1 VTFNQRA
8 TGSNPVALTTQTDPG
23 RDNPDKPRTTR
34 TAIIIGMPVSTVS
47 VNAAQVKAPSFF
59 GCAFGPYVAVW
70 RDPLL
75 LIRMVGREV
84 ASKYTGSLAGLFW
97 AVLTPLLMLAV
108 FTFVFGAMFAPKAV
122 KIDATTDLTAFAK
135 FLFAGLVLHGF
146 LAEVITRTPN
156 VVLGNPNLVKKFV
169 LPTELLPLAA
179 VLSAATTTAIG
190 LLVLLIVHAGTLGA
204 LPLTAFLTPLVLLP
218 FLVMMAGVAWF
229 LAAIGVFL
237 RDIGHVTGLLATV
250 LLFLGPVF
258 YKIDTL
264 PEKVRAVVYLNPL
277 TVPIQGLRQVLL
289 DGTSPDWSALGIYA
303 IVAFIVA
310 WIGFYIFVRCKRVF
324 ADVI

>member
-1 VTFNQRA
+1 
-8 TGSNPVALTTQTDPG
+8 
-23 RDNPDKPRTTR
+23 
-34 TAIIIGMPVSTVS
+34 
-47 VNAAQVKAPSFF
+47 
-59 GCAFGPYVAVW
+59 
-70 RDPLL
+70 
-75 LIRMVGREV
+75 
-84 ASKYTGSLAGLFW
+84 
-97 AVLTPLLMLAV
+97 
-108 FTFVFGAMFAPKAV
+108 
-122 KIDATTDLTAFAK
+122 
-135 FLFAGLVLHGF
+135 
-146 LAEVITRTPN
+146 
-156 VVLGNPNLVKKFV
+156 VKKFV

-264 PEKVRAVVYLNPL
+264 PQKVRAVVYLNPL

>member
-1 VTFNQRA
+1 
-8 TGSNPVALTTQTDPG
+8 
-23 RDNPDKPRTTR
+23 
-34 TAIIIGMPVSTVS
+34 MPVSSVS
-47 VNAAQVKAPSFF
+47 VNAARVKAPSFW
-59 GCAFGPYVAVW
+59 GAAFGPYVAIW

-84 ASKYTGSLAGLFW
+84 AAKYTGSLAGLFW

-108 FTFVFGAMFAPKAV
+108 FTFVFGTMFAPKAV
-122 KIDATTDLTAFAK
+122 KIDSATDLTAFAK

-179 VLSAATTTAIG
+179 VISAATTTAIG
-190 LLVLLIVHAGTLGA
+190 LLVLLVVHAATLGA
-204 LPLTAFLTPLVLLP
+204 LPLTAVLAPLVLLP
-218 FLVMMAGVAWF
+218 FLVLMAGIAWF
-229 LAAIGVFL
+229 LSAIGVFL
-237 RDIGHVTGLLATV
+237 RDIGHVTGLMATV

-264 PEKVRAVVYLNPL
+264 PDNIRAVVYLNPL
-277 TVPIQGLRQVLL
+277 TVPIQGLRRVLL
-289 DGTSPDWSALGIYA
+289 DGMPPDWSALGIYTV
-303 IVAFIVA
+303 VAFVTA
-310 WIGFYIFVRCKRVF
+310 WIGFYIFARCKRVF

>member
-1 VTFNQRA
+1 MDMRA
-8 TGSNPVALTTQTDPG
+8 TSVT
-23 RDNPDKPRTTR
+23 
-34 TAIIIGMPVSTVS
+34 
-47 VNAAQVKAPSFF
+47 VNAAAVKPPSFL
-59 GCAFGPYVAVW
+59 GCAFGPYAVIW
-70 RDPLL
+70 RNPLL

-84 ASKYTGSLAGLFW
+84 ATKYTGSLAGLFW

-108 FTFVFGAMFAPKAV
+108 FTFVFGTMFAPKAV
-122 KIDATTDLTAFAK
+122 KIDETTDLTAFAK
-135 FLFAGLVLHGF
+135 FLFSGLVLHGF

-179 VLSAATTTAIG
+179 VVSAATTAAVG
-190 LLVLLIVHAGTLGA
+190 LLVLLIVHVVTSATVPPTA
-204 LPLTAFLTPLVLLP
+204 LLAPLVLLP
-218 FLVMMAGVAWF
+218 FVVLMAGVAWF

-258 YKIDTL
+258 YKIETL
-264 PEKVRAVVYLNPL
+264 PEKVRAVAYLNPL

-289 DGTSPDWSALGIYA
+289 DATPPDWTALVIYSA
-303 IVAFIVA
+303 VAFGIA
-310 WIGFYIFVRCKRVF
+310 WVGFYVFVRCKRVF